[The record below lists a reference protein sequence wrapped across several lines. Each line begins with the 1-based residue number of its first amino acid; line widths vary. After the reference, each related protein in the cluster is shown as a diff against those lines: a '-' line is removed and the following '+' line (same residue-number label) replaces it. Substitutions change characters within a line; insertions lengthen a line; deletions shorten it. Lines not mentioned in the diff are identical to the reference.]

1 MPPVY
6 VQVASQQM
14 VNLDKLD
21 FLFWDF
27 SENRGTGMS
36 ILFFLSFFLPSF
48 LPFFLSLSLFPSS
61 LLLSLI
67 YLYLCLSLIGKTHFA
82 FE

>member
-1 MPPVY
+1 MNVYWIPDTQTIMPPVY

-48 LPFFLSLSLFPSS
+48 LSFSLSLCSLPPSFS
-61 LLLSLI
+61 L
-67 YLYLCLSLIGKTHFA
+67 
-82 FE
+82 